1 MALVMVQLKDRKR
14 LKTKMEHRQER
25 KVLGLL
31 IQMLLTMVQ
40 NSLKTV
46 QKSHQLMVL
55 QKMKTKQK
63 TIQKIT
69 HPLNQ

>member
-1 MALVMVQLKDRKR
+1 MVLLKGRKR

>member
-1 MALVMVQLKDRKR
+1 MVQLKDRKR

>member
-1 MALVMVQLKDRKR
+1 MTLVMVLLKDRKR